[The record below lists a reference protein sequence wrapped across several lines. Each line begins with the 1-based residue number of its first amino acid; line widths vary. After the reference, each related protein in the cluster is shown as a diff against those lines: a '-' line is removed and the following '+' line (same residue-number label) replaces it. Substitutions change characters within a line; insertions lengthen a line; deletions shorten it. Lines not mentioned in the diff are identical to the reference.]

1 MSKWDGPDRG
11 SEGRAATA
19 DKEADSA
26 MKGLIARD
34 ARLDERGKSLDE
46 RENELVAREQS
57 LAEVADP
64 VAGAQTSP
72 NAFDR
77 AYAVSKSSDVVEDI
91 STVDEY
97 LGDGFGVSPLG
108 TLPAE

>member
-1 MSKWDGPDRG
+1 
-11 SEGRAATA
+11 
-19 DKEADSA
+19 